1 MNWLMIYHL
10 DKIKP
15 TPVIKKT
22 LILVLIPLLAIIFQ
36 SQAQEIPPRPVPPRL
51 VNDFAGVLSA
61 SEAQRLEEK
70 LVSFNN
76 STSNQITVV
85 IVSSLDG
92 YDKSDYAIRL
102 GHEWGVGQEGF
113 DNGVVV
119 LVKPKAGNERGEA
132 FVAVGYGL
140 EPVITDAASRRI
152 IENEMIPYFREN
164 NYYAGIDAATD
175 VLMSLASKEYS
186 SDEYA
191 PKVSPFV
198 GLIPIIIIFLIIFFI
213 SRAGSSQKSMG
224 KNIPFWTMLALMSM
238 GGSKGSF
245 GNFSGGRGSFGGGG
259 GGGFGGFG
267 GGGFGGGGAGGSW

>member
-1 MNWLMIYHL
+1 MN
-10 DKIKP
+10 
-15 TPVIKKT
+15 KKSCIIL
-22 LILVLIPLLAIIFQ
+22 LIALLALSFQ
-36 SQAQEIPPRPVPPRL
+36 NTAQDLPPRPVPPRL
-51 VNDFAGVLSA
+51 INDLAGVLSA
-61 SEAQRLEEK
+61 SEVQRLEEK
-70 LVSFNN
+70 LVGFNN
-76 STSNQITVV
+76 SSSNQITVV

-92 YDKSDYAIRL
+92 YDKADYAIKL
-102 GHEWGVGQEGF
+102 GHEWGVGQKNF

-119 LVKPKAGNERGEA
+119 LVKPRTGNERGEA
-132 FVAVGYGL
+132 FIAVGYGL

-175 VLMSLASKEYS
+175 VLMGLASKEYS

-191 PKVSPFV
+191 PQVSPFV

-224 KNIPFWTMLALMSM
+224 KSLPFWTMLMLMNSM

-259 GGGFGGFG
+259 GGFRGFG

>member
-1 MNWLMIYHL
+1 MWLL
-10 DKIKP
+10 LLFP
-15 TPVIKKT
+15 LFT
-22 LILVLIPLLAIIFQ
+22 LTSQ
-36 SQAQEIPPRPVPPRL
+36 SQTQDIPPRPVPPRL

-70 LVSFNN
+70 LVNFNN
-76 STSNQITVV
+76 SSSNQITIV
-85 IVSSLDG
+85 IVSSLNG
-92 YDKSDYAIRL
+92 YDKSDYAIKL

-119 LVKPKAGNERGEA
+119 LIKPKVGNERGEA

-152 IENEMIPYFREN
+152 VENEMIPSFREN

-175 VLMSLASKEYS
+175 VLMGLASKEYS

-224 KNIPFWTMLALMSM
+224 KNLPFWTMLALMSM

-259 GGGFGGFG
+259 SSFGGFG